1 MKDPRIVALIE
12 LQSVINEKNELYRTH
27 ETVPERLEE
36 LRSKI
41 EEAEAKLAAAEK
53 EIAELGS
60 ADTKATREK
69 AQIEEKLS
77 ELQTKLNLVKT
88 TREYE
93 NRQKEIKAQ
102 KDRLVELEKSVDEA
116 KTKKPELEKSVE
128 AFRKETEEIKQH
140 LSEEI
145 AQLEKQLKVFDKK
158 LEEIEVREQEKR
170 VHVPSAILERVDKL
184 VLLRQGVAVV
194 AINDGCCG
202 GCGIHVSPQ
211 TIQVAKRGL
220 DLIQCDR
227 CSSFLY
233 WDDDLED

>member
-1 MKDPRIVALIE
+1 MKDPRIIALID

-27 ETVPERLEE
+27 EAVPERLDE

-41 EEAEAKLAAAEK
+41 QEVEDKLATADR
-53 EIAELGS
+53 EIADLES
-60 ADTKATREK
+60 AETRAGKEK
-69 AQIEEKLS
+69 KQVEERLS
-77 ELQTKLNLVKT
+77 DIQTKLNLVKT

-102 KDRLVELEKSVDEA
+102 KDRLIEIEKSSTEA
-116 KTKKPELEKSVE
+116 QTKKPDLETRVE
-128 AFRKETEEIKQH
+128 ALRKETDEVKAHLAEEIQD
-140 LSEEI
+140 
-145 AQLEKQLKVFDKK
+145 LEKQQAAFDSQ

-170 VHVPSAILERVDKL
+170 KDVPSTILERVDKL

-194 AINDGCCG
+194 SINDGSCG

-227 CSSFLY
+227 CSTYLY
-233 WDDDLED
+233 WDDDIEE